1 MDMAD
6 GKVNGVCKEDAC
18 DIYDNTA
25 VFEEIDG
32 RILLI
37 EMPSGKITARAQ
49 LKQAHLGESRAIAV
63 SEDFD
68 WLAASTKNRGAV
80 WDISHNLRV
89 HYVRGFSGGWFGEGD
104 SFFVDFPEKD
114 QSKRSIVKLD
124 NLGAGE
130 VFSMGDLLASQ
141 EGPYVLVRTPSRDNP
156 HQRKDWTYELRDYR
170 TKTTFWSRHFPQE
183 PPSLTWKPDYTAVL
197 LGWPVWSM
205 AAHDEM
211 KQFPDL
217 KGAAERE
224 DMFYELVDI
233 KSNSAAGK
241 LVVKTN
247 KDSFRVKSAAFDGEW
262 VAFAVSGD
270 RVILYSMASG
280 KELGHVFGSAPAVSN
295 AGGVY
300 AVSSSESGVLV
311 YGLADS
317 KLRRE
322 YRFPVSIAFKKF
334 STDGKRLFVLT
345 RDQTAYVLDLNA
357 GQEPAGVVKATAH

>member
-1 MDMAD
+1 
-6 GKVNGVCKEDAC
+6 
-18 DIYDNTA
+18 
-25 VFEEIDG
+25 
-32 RILLI
+32 
-37 EMPSGKITARAQ
+37 
-49 LKQAHLGESRAIAV
+49 
-63 SEDFD
+63 
-68 WLAASTKNRGAV
+68 
-80 WDISHNLRV
+80 
-89 HYVRGFSGGWFGEGD
+89 
-104 SFFVDFPEKD
+104 
-114 QSKRSIVKLD
+114 VKLD
-124 NLGAGE
+124 HLGAGE

-270 RVILYSMASG
+270 RVILYSLAAG

-295 AGGVY
+295 TGGVY

-317 KLRRE
+317 RLRRE

-345 RDQTAYVLDLNA
+345 RDQTAYVLDLNT
-357 GQEPAGVVKATAH
+357 GQEPAGVVKATVQ